1 MVLRNPPPDIPP
13 TGEPK
18 IPTQVLATTP
28 RRGDA
33 PGGRPRQCRGMT
45 RHPFWIAV
53 LSAAVFVPV
62 ACGSGH
68 STPQVARA
76 AGAAHG
82 APANS
87 RAGETQLIH
96 TAAQCLR
103 DHGIPNFPDPVLDTR
118 GQPQIDNQLLNS
130 LPASVTQAAEQA
142 CRAQIDAAQQAAD
155 ANRPPATPQEL
166 AQATRFAQCMR
177 RHGWPNFPDPDAQ
190 GSFSSSTPGALPA
203 SKRDPSFQACRS
215 QLGTRGQ

>member
-1 MVLRNPPPDIPP
+1 
-13 TGEPK
+13 
-18 IPTQVLATTP
+18 
-28 RRGDA
+28 
-33 PGGRPRQCRGMT
+33 MT

-53 LSAAVFVPV
+53 LGAAVFVPV
-62 ACGSGH
+62 ACGSSH

-76 AGAAHG
+76 TGAAHA
-82 APANS
+82 APPN
-87 RAGETQLIH
+87 RHAGETQLIH

-118 GQPQIDNQLLNS
+118 GQPQIDQQLLNS

-142 CRAQIDAAQQAAD
+142 CRAQIDAAQQSAD
-155 ANRPPATPQEL
+155 AQRPPATPQEL

-177 RHGWPNFPDPDAQ
+177 QHGWPNFPDPDAH
-190 GSFSSSTPGALPA
+190 GSFSSSTPGALPP
-203 SKRDPSFQACRS
+203 SKRDPSWQACRS